1 MTITPTPSNAWG
13 ATLWHLIQR
22 EIRNVG
28 DYDSLAQV
36 FEGYDDPV
44 TNIFREIAATKR
56 QHVAKLVHRYNERFG
71 SESLSVE

>member
-1 MTITPTPSNAWG
+1 MTITPSNAWG

-36 FEGYDDPV
+36 FEGYDDSV
-44 TNIFREIAATKR
+44 TTIFREIAATKR
-56 QHVAKLVHRYNERFG
+56 QHIARLVRRHKERFG
-71 SESLSVE
+71 SESLRVE